1 MTTFVEEM
9 REFCSLPCKISD
21 DFDMSTWDLSNVKS
35 MFFTFWNTNGFNQD
49 ISDWDVSKV
58 ESMEGVFFHAY
69 NLNVDVSK
77 WDVSNVVSMK
87 RMFRGAFYANPDGMY
102 LK

>member
-1 MTTFVEEM
+1 
-9 REFCSLPCKISD
+9 
-21 DFDMSTWDLSNVKS
+21 MSTWDLSNVKS

-77 WDVSNVVSMK
+77 WDVSNVISMK
-87 RMFRGAFYANPDGMY
+87 ECSEVHFMQILMFLNGMY